1 MTELTFCEL
10 DCMPK
15 SFWSVVSMF
24 GTVQNSPYSLEML
37 LAKTESSCTTYIG
50 NIEYAPMEN
59 ENYKTVFLNI
69 CKEGKSNEMLKY
81 SLKSIRKG
89 PKKQWLKKC
98 CIKGLLTLLK
108 INMARMKAGI
118 SCDFKHW

>member
-1 MTELTFCEL
+1 
-10 DCMPK
+10 
-15 SFWSVVSMF
+15 
-24 GTVQNSPYSLEML
+24 ML
-37 LAKTESSCTTYIG
+37 LAKTESSCTTCIE

-89 PKKQWLKKC
+89 PKKAMVKNMLYPN
-98 CIKGLLTLLK
+98 IVDLIK
-108 INMARMKAGI
+108 INMSRMKATI
-118 SCDFKHW
+118 SCAFKHW